1 MKKPRTARNIL
12 VFLLAFLAIGAIAGG
27 GGLVISPSGE
37 ALGMPV
43 SMLAHSPFTDFL
55 VPGII
60 LLVVFGI
67 FPCILVYAL
76 LRKPGSHIA
85 EKLNLFGDMHWSW
98 TYTIYN
104 GFALIVWIQA
114 EMVFL
119 GSVHWLH
126 TFYMG
131 YAVAIILVA
140 LMPNVRNIYKM
151 P

>member
-1 MKKPRTARNIL
+1 MKQTRTARNIL

-67 FPCILVYAL
+67 FPCILIYAL
-76 LRKPGSHIA
+76 LRKPGSRIA
-85 EKLNLFGDMHWSW
+85 EKLNLFRDMHWSW

-104 GFALIVWIQA
+104 SFALIVWIQA

-131 YAVAIILVA
+131 YAVAIMLVA
-140 LMPNVRNIYKM
+140 LMPNVRNIYKTA
-151 P
+151 

>member
-67 FPCILVYAL
+67 FPCILVYVL